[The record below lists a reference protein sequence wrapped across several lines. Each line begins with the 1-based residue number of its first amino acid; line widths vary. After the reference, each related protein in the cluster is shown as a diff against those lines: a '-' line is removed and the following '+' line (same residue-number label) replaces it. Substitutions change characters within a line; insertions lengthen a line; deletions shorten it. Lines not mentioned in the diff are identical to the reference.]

1 MQAQITL
8 VLSEVE
14 LRDEAELEG
23 ILRRE
28 PTQIEDGF
36 RIIAKQPRT
45 SEGRRLDL
53 LGVDREGVLT
63 VVELKITVDANQLS
77 QALDYYDW
85 VVERFDWIKHNLP
98 DESVVVRD
106 QMPQIFLI
114 APDFDPKLVTFAK
127 YVRED
132 VKVRLLRYVAL
143 AVGEK
148 KDVHIKC
155 LDVQI
160 PPVSAV
166 EGPPPKL
173 EDQLSYIQDS
183 KVREAYSRI
192 RTELQQFCNEE
203 PLIRSWGVA
212 FYKNGRKFADIN
224 PRREALTIGW
234 KDEEKGWDWGTFR
247 SYEEAEQVIKTK
259 IPDALRIAEQRRKK

>member
-1 MQAQITL
+1 M

-28 PTQIEDGF
+28 PTQIEEGF

-63 VVELKITVDANQLS
+63 VVELKITVDANQLG

-127 YVRED
+127 YLRED
-132 VKVRLLRYVAL
+132 VNVRLLRYVAL

-166 EGPPPKL
+166 EGPPPKF

-183 KVREAYSRI
+183 KIRDAYARI
-192 RTELQQFCNEE
+192 REELDQFSNEE
-203 PLIRSWGVA
+203 PSIRGWGVS

-224 PRREALTIGW
+224 PRREAFTIGW

-247 SYEEAEQVIKTK
+247 SYEDAEQVIKNK